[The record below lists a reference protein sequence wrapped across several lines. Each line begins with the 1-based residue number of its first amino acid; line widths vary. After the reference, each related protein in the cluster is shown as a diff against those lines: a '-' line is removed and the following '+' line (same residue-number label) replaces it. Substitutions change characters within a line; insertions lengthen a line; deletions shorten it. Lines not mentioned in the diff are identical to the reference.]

1 LSVEVVYAFGNPN
14 LGVYVAA
21 SEDFALV
28 PVDAP
33 EKLEQAL
40 KRNLGV
46 GVLRAS
52 IGSSSLLGVFCVMNS
67 KGILV
72 GNAVREEEVARLREA
87 LGDKVVVRVLEE
99 VKENALGNLI
109 LANDKGALVSPLL
122 PKEAVQAVFDT
133 LDVEV
138 VQSKLGGSNLV
149 GALGVATNRGV
160 LLSPIVA
167 DEEVDFVI
175 SVLKTHK
182 GGIGTVNKGNIFV
195 RSGIVA
201 NSKGALVGF
210 ETTGVELMRI
220 QAVLG
225 P

>member
-14 LGVYVAA
+14 LGVYVAV
-21 SEDFALV
+21 SEDFALL
-28 PVDAP
+28 PFEAP

-40 KRNLGV
+40 RRNLGV
-46 GVLRAS
+46 EVLRAS
-52 IGSSSLLGVFCVMNS
+52 LGLSPLLGVFCVMNS
-67 KGILV
+67 KGILL
-72 GNAVREEEVARLREA
+72 GNIAKEEEVEYIKRN
-87 LGDKVVVRVLEE
+87 LGNRVVVEVLED

-109 LANDKGALVSPLL
+109 LANDKGAIVSPLL
-122 PKEAVQAVFDT
+122 PKEALRKIADT

-138 VQSKLGGSNLV
+138 VQATLGGSNLV

-160 LLSPIVA
+160 LLSPIA
-167 DEEVDFVI
+167 NEEEVKLAI
-175 SVLKTHK
+175 SVLKTAK
-182 GGIGTVNKGNIFV
+182 GGFGTVNKGSIFV

-220 QAVLG
+220 QAILG

>member
-1 LSVEVVYAFGNPN
+1 MSVEVVYAFGNPN
-14 LGVYVAA
+14 LGVYVAV
-21 SEDFALV
+21 SEDLALV
-28 PVDAP
+28 PLEAP

-40 KRNLGV
+40 VRNLGV
-46 GVLRAS
+46 EVIRAS
-52 IGSSSLLGVFCVMNS
+52 IGLSPLLGILCVMNS
-67 KGILV
+67 KGILL
-72 GNAVREEEVARLREA
+72 GNVAREEEVLRIKRA
-87 LGDKVVVRVLEE
+87 VGDRVVVEVLEG

-109 LANDKGALVSPLL
+109 LANDKGAVVSPLL
-122 PKEAVQAVFDT
+122 PKEALRTISDT

-138 VQSKLGGSNLV
+138 AQTTLGGSNLV
-149 GALGVATNRGV
+149 GALGVATNRSV

-167 DEEVDFVI
+167 DEEVDFVVN
-175 SVLKTHK
+175 VLKASK
-182 GGIGTVNKGNIFV
+182 GGIGTVNRGNIFV

-225 P
+225 